1 MHVAGIDAH
10 APYIVVAIVNNDGTM
25 PTRAGAAR
33 RLLRTSAPT
42 LPAAD
47 PCQKATHQDYR
58 RPTST

>member
-25 PTRAGAAR
+25 PTRSGSRKAIAPN
-33 RLLRTSAPT
+33 LSAN

-47 PCQKATHQDYR
+47 PSQKATHQVYR